1 MLPLKSFKPESD
13 TPRPVLG
20 HQRGGCVRQG
30 ETKAR
35 IADEDQIGN
44 TGRGEGLPKA
54 GMGERHR
61 EDGRL
66 GQVQ

>member
-1 MLPLKSFKPESD
+1 MEDVLDRE
-13 TPRPVLG
+13 RP
-20 HQRGGCVRQG
+20 
-30 ETKAR
+30 KAR

-44 TGRGEGLPKA
+44 TGRGEGLPEA